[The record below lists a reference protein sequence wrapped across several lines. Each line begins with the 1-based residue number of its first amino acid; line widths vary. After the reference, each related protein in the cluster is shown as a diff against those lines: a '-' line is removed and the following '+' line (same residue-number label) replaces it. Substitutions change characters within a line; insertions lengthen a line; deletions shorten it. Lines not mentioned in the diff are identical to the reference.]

1 MARKTPPARI
11 KQRADTRRQ
20 AAPSTRSTRKPL
32 HPCAQERQTVM
43 RTLESVLTLLGG
55 MLGDNVEV
63 VLHDLTTPSKSTVA
77 IAHGHISGRTKGDPI
92 LAGPK
97 GDAGFAAARLDVDAS
112 GEQNSIVANY
122 RTVTKSGVVLSSAT
136 AIFRDASGTPFA
148 ALCLNSD
155 MTVAHMAHAWLGSLL
170 GNGSKARDDQREP
183 AKMTGMMEDIISHAL
198 DTGGKPVSMLTKEER
213 LSAVASMQSS
223 GLFIVRGGASRAAE
237 ALGVTRFTIYNYL
250 DELKQRSTP

>member
-1 MARKTPPARI
+1 
-11 KQRADTRRQ
+11 
-20 AAPSTRSTRKPL
+20 
-32 HPCAQERQTVM
+32 M
-43 RTLESVLTLLGG
+43 RTLESVVTLLGG

-63 VLHDLTTPSKSTVA
+63 VLHDVTTPSKSIVA

-112 GEQNSIVANY
+112 GEQNSVITNY

-136 AIFRDASGTPFA
+136 AIFRDTSGTPFA

-170 GNGSKARDDQREP
+170 GKGSKARDDQREP
-183 AKMTGMMEDIISHAL
+183 AQMTGMMEDIISQAL
-198 DTGGKPVSMLTKEER
+198 E
-213 LSAVASMQSS
+213 
-223 GLFIVRGGASRAAE
+223 
-237 ALGVTRFTIYNYL
+237 
-250 DELKQRSTP
+250 

>member
-1 MARKTPPARI
+1 
-11 KQRADTRRQ
+11 
-20 AAPSTRSTRKPL
+20 
-32 HPCAQERQTVM
+32 M
-43 RTLESVLTLLGG
+43 RTLESVVTLLGG

-97 GDAGFAAARLDVDAS
+97 GDVGFATARLDADAS
-112 GEQNSIVANY
+112 GEQNSIVADY
-122 RTVTKSGVVLSSAT
+122 RTVTKTGVVLSSAT

-155 MTVAHMAHAWLGSLL
+155 LTVAHMAHAWLSTLL
-170 GNGSKARDDQREP
+170 GKKPKPKDAQREP
-183 AKMTGMMEDIISHAL
+183 VRMAGMMEEIISNAL
-198 DTGGKPVSMLTKEER
+198 NTSCKPVSMLSKEER
-213 LSAVASMQSS
+213 LSAVASMQSR

-250 DELKQRSTP
+250 DELKQRDAT